1 MRNRSYKHYIRK
13 AHRYLGIFIG
23 VQFLAWTVGGIFF
36 SWTNIEEVRSEHL
49 RSKPHPV
56 EPSSEMFVKRFSPSD
71 HLPQGAT
78 ADLTKLRFV
87 GVLGEAH
94 FSLPYT
100 AVDGEEK
107 VILVRLKDGESR
119 PPATEENAKEI
130 ARSALTVNLP
140 ITKVALIGPDQISG
154 HHEYR
159 KKPLPAYAISFSGRE
174 NLTVYVSKADWQVQA
189 VRSDTWRAFDLLWML
204 HTMDFAGRD
213 DFNNYLIRT
222 VSVLGILTLL
232 SGFALFVV
240 SSKNTRRLL
249 RVLGW

>member
-1 MRNRSYKHYIRK
+1 MRSRSYKHYIRK
-13 AHRYLGIFIG
+13 AHRYLGVFIG
-23 VQFLAWTVGGIFF
+23 VQFLAWTVGGIYF

-49 RSKPHPV
+49 RSKPHSV
-56 EPSSEMFVKRFSPSD
+56 ELSSEMFVKRFSPSD
-71 HLPQGAT
+71 HLPDGAT
-78 ADLTKLRFV
+78 ADLSKLRFV
-87 GVLGEAH
+87 SVLGEAH
-94 FSLPYT
+94 FSLPYI
-100 AVDGEEK
+100 AANGEEK
-107 VILVRLKDGESR
+107 VILIRLQDGASR

-130 ARSALTVNLP
+130 ASRALTAALP
-140 ITKVALIGPDQISG
+140 ITKVSLIEPGQISG

-159 KKPLPAYAISFSGRE
+159 EKPLPAYAISFSGSE

-189 VRSDTWRAFDLLWML
+189 VRSDTWRTFDLLWML

-249 RVLGW
+249 KALGW